1 MTSKNEEVQGTVDD
15 LRHIVL
21 FTRMSEGE
29 LERFAALGEPVD
41 AEPGAVLIDQGD
53 VGVECFL
60 VLEGEAGIFASGHHV
75 ATIGPGSVVGEMAL
89 IGHKPRNA
97 TVTAQTPMR
106 LLAFDISHFKRLL
119 DEMPVAQQFIYE
131 LLETR
136 ARENSSDRA
145 DS

>member
-1 MTSKNEEVQGTVDD
+1 MTSKNKQVSGTVDD

-21 FTRMSEGE
+21 FARMSEAE
-29 LERFAALGEPVD
+29 LAKFAALGEPVD
-41 AEPGAVLIDQGD
+41 AEPGAILIDQGD

-97 TVTAQTPMR
+97 TVTAQTAMR

-119 DEMPVAQQFIYE
+119 EEMPVAKEYIYG
-131 LLETR
+131 LLEER
-136 ARENSSDRA
+136 ARENSAER
-145 DS
+145 